1 MAGKGR
7 LQGGCSGG
15 ARPGTGPKK
24 RKPGLTRT
32 QKRLA
37 KQAALT
43 HAVDETGEAQ
53 HAAPA
58 PATAPVSRRARPRPH
73 QQQGKALWLLQL
85 EQLLLPLWSPAR
97 PPPP

>member
-37 KQAALT
+37 KQAALA
-43 HAVDETGEAQ
+43 HAGDETGEAQ

-58 PATAPVSRRARPRPH
+58 PATVPAAAAGGKLNTYWTSSRTMQEIPCPH
-73 QQQGKALWLLQL
+73 PLIP
-85 EQLLLPLWSPAR
+85 LPHP
-97 PPPP
+97 